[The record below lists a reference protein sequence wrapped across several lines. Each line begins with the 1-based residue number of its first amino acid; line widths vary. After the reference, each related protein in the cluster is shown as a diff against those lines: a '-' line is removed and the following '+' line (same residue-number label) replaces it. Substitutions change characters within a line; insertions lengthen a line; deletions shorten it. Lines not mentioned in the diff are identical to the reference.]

1 LGGRVWGR
9 LLSSEVVGGGLING
23 MKWWCESMAVKGI
36 VSVIVASVDVSV
48 NMPHERIGVSYQH
61 A

>member
-1 LGGRVWGR
+1 
-9 LLSSEVVGGGLING
+9 
-23 MKWWCESMAVKGI
+23 MAVKGI